1 MARLRLCS
9 LLVVLALWPGLVWA
23 ECSLI
28 GTLVRVDVLD
38 EGRKSVHMLY
48 LREFK
53 TDPHYYSF
61 DTTNLALAGA
71 AAVLAALQTRVELVG
86 DEPSC
91 PPDGQARFAGD
102 VRRLTVVP

>member
-38 EGRKSVHMLY
+38 GSRKDTHSLY

-53 TDPHYYSF
+53 TDPHYYVFETSNQ
-61 DTTNLALAGA
+61 TLALGA
-71 AAVLAALQTRVELVG
+71 AALVALQTRVEVVG
-86 DEPSC
+86 DETGCLAS
-91 PPDGQARFAGD
+91 GQARFAGD